1 VGWTLDVGP
10 ATTRCCWPGSRSWL
24 GLAVLIGQL
33 ILTTDFSLAQKLGLQ
48 KNFTV

>member
-1 VGWTLDVGP
+1 M
-10 ATTRCCWPGSRSWL
+10 TTVT
-24 GLAVLIGQL
+24 GLVCVVFGLTVLIGQL